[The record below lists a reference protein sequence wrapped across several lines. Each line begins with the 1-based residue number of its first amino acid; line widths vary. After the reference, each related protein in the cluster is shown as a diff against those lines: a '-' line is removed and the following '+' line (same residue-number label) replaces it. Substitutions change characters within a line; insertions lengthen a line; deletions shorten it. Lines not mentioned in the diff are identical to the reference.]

1 LIKLI
6 KRLIK
11 LIKRLINS
19 ISIFNFVALNL
30 KVMTTIKK
38 IKSVDALHTRE
49 LILETAL
56 KLFAEQGFEAV
67 SIRAIAKNS
76 NTNLSMISYY
86 FGSKEKLYETILEDK
101 IPQMRIQLQN
111 LLDNNEL
118 NSFKKVDVMIDLYI
132 DRVFQH
138 RDFNKLVI
146 REMSLMQRP
155 EHASTIVQQI
165 MLNWRIIIE
174 ILEEGQANG
183 AFKKELDVRLT
194 WTSIIGTLFQIV
206 NNPILACA
214 LAGVNQEVDLFTP
227 KFIERVRVH
236 LKSLLLSHLTK

>member
-1 LIKLI
+1 LINLI
-6 KRLIK
+6 KRLISST
-11 LIKRLINS
+11 KRVT
-19 ISIFNFVALNL
+19 FAPLNL

-38 IKSVDALHTRE
+38 VRSIDASHTRE
-49 LILETAL
+49 FILQTAL

-67 SIRAIAKNS
+67 SIRAIAKACNM
-76 NTNLSMISYY
+76 NLAMISYY
-86 FGSKEKLYETILEDK
+86 FGSKEKLYETILDDK

-118 NSFKKVDVMIDLYI
+118 HSWIKVDMIIDMYI

-155 EHASTIVQQI
+155 EHANSIVQQI

-174 ILEEGQANG
+174 ILEEGQANS
-183 AFKKELDVRLT
+183 AFKKDVDARLT
-194 WTSIIGTLFQIV
+194 WMSIIATIFQMV

-214 LAGVNQEVDLFTP
+214 LAGVQQEVDLFTP
-227 KFIERVRVH
+227 EFIERIRVH
-236 LKSLLLSHLTK
+236 LKSLLRSHLAK